1 MILSKARS
9 MMLHN
14 KIEMFSI
21 PGFMMENFPQDG
33 TPPVDSLSQMTLDE
47 KTCQLVT
54 FYGYPG
60 LLIMLCRDLHG
71 KVKYGR
77 LASEILL
84 RIALILV
91 VSVKQK
97 SCLYLA
103 CND

>member
-21 PGFMMENFPQDG
+21 PGFMMENFPQYG

-60 LLIMLCRDLHG
+60 LLIDALPRPSC
-71 KVKYGR
+71 K
-77 LASEILL
+77 SEIWKVG
-84 RIALILV
+84 IGNIVEHCLIKCYWEKIWL
-91 VSVKQK
+91 
-97 SCLYLA
+97 
-103 CND
+103 